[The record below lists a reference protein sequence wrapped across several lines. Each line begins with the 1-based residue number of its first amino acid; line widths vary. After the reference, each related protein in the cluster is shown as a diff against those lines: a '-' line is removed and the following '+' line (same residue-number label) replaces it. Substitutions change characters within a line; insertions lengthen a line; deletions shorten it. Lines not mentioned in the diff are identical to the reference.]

1 MAENIKQKLGFVVA
15 AMMVIAGLAVLNL
28 GSAGAQA
35 KACGDGGGGGGGT
48 PSASPSPTEPE
59 EPFPPPLP
67 PIIPEETESPSPS
80 PSASDGPRKC
90 SSDITLNY
98 QGPSKKKPARRQFS
112 GNVKSAEDECEK
124 GRKVILKK
132 LKKGKDKT
140 VDATVT
146 DPKGGYK
153 IPVARANGRY
163 YSQTPKDN
171 VVTRDGRVTCGAAK
185 SKPVKV

>member
-1 MAENIKQKLGFVVA
+1 MAESIKQKLGFVVA

-35 KACGDGGGGGGGT
+35 KACGDGGGGGGT
-48 PSASPSPTEPE
+48 PSASPSPTESE
-59 EPFPPPLP
+59 EPFPPIP
-67 PIIPEETESPSPS
+67 PIFPEDPETPSPS

-98 QGPSKKKPARRQFS
+98 QGPSRKKPARRQFA

-132 LKKGKDKT
+132 LKKGKDKI
-140 VDATVT
+140 VDTTVT

-153 IPVARANGRY
+153 IPVGRANGRY